1 MSENTYVPVD
11 RQRRILEYINQN
23 RTARLQELA
32 LYFHISEA
40 TARRDLDELSRQG
53 AIIRTHGGAMRV
65 EKSTAYETLYQ
76 ERMNQQQPEK
86 ERIAIRAAQMV
97 KNGDTVFIDAGT
109 TAFAIAK
116 AISHLERLTIITNDL
131 FTASQLQLKPTSTL
145 MVTGGMRRGGNF
157 QELVGAAAEE
167 FVEAVHADIAFIGVD
182 GVDWMGNVC
191 IANFDEMG
199 IKRAMLHSAAR
210 KVIVADHGKIGH
222 AALVRIC
229 YLKDADC
236 LITDDGISTDSL
248 RKLKKVGNDI
258 ILA

>member
-109 TAFAIAK
+109 TAFSIAK
-116 AISHLERLTIITNDL
+116 ALSHLERITIITNDL
-131 FTASQLQLKPTSTL
+131 FTAAQLELKPSCKV
-145 MVTGGMRRGGNF
+145 MVTGGMRRSGF
-157 QELVGAAAEE
+157 HELVGAVAED
-167 FVEAVHADIAFIGVD
+167 FIRSTHADIAFIGVD
-182 GVDWMGNVC
+182 GIDLMGNVC
-191 IANFDEMG
+191 SSNFEEMG
-199 IKRAMLHSAAR
+199 VKRMMLRTANRS
-210 KVIVADHGKIGH
+210 VIVADHQKIGH
-222 AALVRIC
+222 TALVRIC
-229 YLKDADC
+229 DLKDADL
-236 LITDDGISTDSL
+236 LICDNGIPSEQLKKL
-248 RKLKKVGNDI
+248 RKVARDI